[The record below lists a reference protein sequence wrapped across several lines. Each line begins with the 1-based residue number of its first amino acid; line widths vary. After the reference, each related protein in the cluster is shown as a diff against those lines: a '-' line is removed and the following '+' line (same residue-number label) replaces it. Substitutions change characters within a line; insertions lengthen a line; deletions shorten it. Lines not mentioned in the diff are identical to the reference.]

1 MKNIIEMAQSRGSSA
16 TTRAGARR
24 YLLAHLPGT
33 IRGLTYAD
41 DFAMD
46 GKFTNLATDAARGR
60 VRFGREYTRAAW
72 YASQWERRINARADR
87 IAENLGYEPL
97 TAIAA
102 RIEARIERDW
112 PYRRAEGRWA
122 GGEHFVD
129 VSIGDHPRVECH
141 TERVWSSNG
150 KWSGNNSRAKIVVT
164 HGAIE
169 AFGNDLII
177 GGLLTLDAEQVG
189 PREYRATWAR
199 QGRGVGLVMETGW
212 IIRGYHSTAGTIVA
226 ARKQAAQA
234 RANAVGAAVAAR
246 ARKNANRVKL
256 ETMRNVWVTLD
267 DSLAAGNC
275 RPASEEVAK
284 QMRAQ
289 LGGDVF
295 AVRADFLISHVS
307 PELRARAERAAA
319 VAMQR
324 RA

>member
-1 MKNIIEMAQSRGSSA
+1 MKNIIELARSRGSTA
-16 TTRAGARR
+16 TTKAGARR

-33 IRGLTYAD
+33 IRGLTH
-41 DFAMD
+41 
-46 GKFTNLATDAARGR
+46 DAARVR
-60 VRFGREYTRAAW
+60 VRFCREYTRAAW
-72 YASQWERRINARADR
+72 YASQWERRIGARADR

-102 RIEARIERDW
+102 RIEARLGRNW

-129 VSIGDHPRVECH
+129 VSIGDHPRAECR

-169 AFGNDLII
+169 AFGDNLVIC
-177 GGLLTLDAEQVG
+177 GLVTLDAEQVG

-199 QGRGVGLVMETGW
+199 QGRGVGLVVESGW
-212 IIRGYHSTAGTIVA
+212 IIRGYHSMASTIDG
-226 ARKQAAQA
+226 ARKQAAKA
-234 RANAVGAAVAAR
+234 RALAVGAAIAAR
-246 ARKNANRVKL
+246 ARKTANRIQL
-256 ETMRNVWVTLD
+256 ESLRNVWVTLD

-284 QMRAQ
+284 QMRAK

-307 PELRARAERAAA
+307 PELRARAERAAS